1 MYFKQQLCCPIPDT
15 ARPCRVGG
23 VRVLLSRSA
32 VGAAF
37 NCDGSMVANGPQVRR
52 GYRLGSLLVV
62 LTRPPFGGARD
73 VAGVLHLSST
83 HRLGNLANGGAQ
95 TAPGSAAAYSLTAQA
110 APALPLINPNRTHT
124 DNGKHTNFSYAA
136 IHPGYCALV
145 LHAGLARHYGEPAA
159 LADGLLQAIYSAPS
173 GGAQQCGNPEGYRRP
188 RHMNARRLLLIPNCN
203 MGDNAMRRTSWQNLA
218 TSEAAGL
225 CPEIAARGRADG
237 ATRPRPVT
245 RPADARPRVCK
256 TLKAQ
261 DYAPLRRAALFHP
274 ATARGGALRQGGHT
288 RQARQRA
295 ALEIANAL
303 ARRAP
308 DTGYFSMTATNG
320 RTMEK

>member
-32 VGAAF
+32 AGAAF

-73 VAGVLHLSST
+73 VAGVLPLYGT
-83 HRLGNLANGGAQ
+83 QRLGNLATGGAQ

-110 APALPLINPNRTHT
+110 APASPLINPNRTHT
-124 DNGKHTNFSYAA
+124 DNGKHTNFSHAA
-136 IHPGYCALV
+136 IHPGYCTLV

-173 GGAQQCGNPEGYRRP
+173 GGAQQSGNPEGYRRP
-188 RHMNARRLLLIPNCN
+188 RHRKARRLPLIPNCN
-203 MGDNAMRRTSWQNLA
+203 
-218 TSEAAGL
+218 
-225 CPEIAARGRADG
+225 
-237 ATRPRPVT
+237 TR
-245 RPADARPRVCK
+245 DFPRVGLRREAGSEQPRALVRGK
-256 TLKAQ
+256 TRGKSLMARQ
-261 DYAPLRRAALFHP
+261 THLQLRRARP
-274 ATARGGALRQGGHT
+274 PRDRTGGALRQGGTKSPT
-288 RQARQRA
+288 RSPGALPKRA
-295 ALEIANAL
+295 I
-303 ARRAP
+303 
-308 DTGYFSMTATNG
+308 SQ
-320 RTMEK
+320 

>member
-188 RHMNARRLLLIPNCN
+188 LHRKARRLPLIPNPC
-203 MGDNAMRRTSWQNLA
+203 
-218 TSEAAGL
+218 
-225 CPEIAARGRADG
+225 
-237 ATRPRPVT
+237 TR
-245 RPADARPRVCK
+245 DFPRVGLRREAGSEQPRALVRGK
-256 TLKAQ
+256 TRGKSLMARQ
-261 DYAPLRRAALFHP
+261 THLQLRRARP
-274 ATARGGALRQGGHT
+274 PRDRTGGALRQGGT
-288 RQARQRA
+288 K
-295 ALEIANAL
+295 IANAL
-303 ARRAP
+303 ARVR
-308 DTGYFSMTATNG
+308 SRNG
-320 RTMEK
+320 LFLNDGN

>member
-23 VRVLLSRSA
+23 VRVLLSRTA

-62 LTRPPFGGARD
+62 LPRPPFGGARD

-83 HRLGNLANGGAQ
+83 HRLGNLANGGAH
-95 TAPGSAAAYSLTAQA
+95 TAPGSAAPYSLTRQA
-110 APALPLINPNRTHT
+110 APALPISRDLSADPEARRRAEIGSTEATRPPE
-124 DNGKHTNFSYAA
+124 SSAA
-136 IHPGYCALV
+136 V
-145 LHAGLARHYGEPAA
+145 AGGE
-159 LADGLLQAIYSAPS
+159 LLQGRVPLRRIS
-173 GGAQQCGNPEGYRRP
+173 GE
-188 RHMNARRLLLIPNCN
+188 I
-203 MGDNAMRRTSWQNLA
+203 LA
-218 TSEAAGL
+218 TREAAGL

-245 RPADARPRVCK
+245 RPADAQPRVCK
-256 TLKAQ
+256 TLNAQ
-261 DYAPLRRAALFHP
+261 DYATLGARAYFHP
-274 ATARGGALRQGGHT
+274 ATARGGAMRQGGNT
-288 RQARQRA
+288 N
-295 ALEIANAL
+295 IANAL

-308 DTGYFSMTATNG
+308 ETGYFSMTATNG
-320 RTMEK
+320 RTTEK

>member
-95 TAPGSAAAYSLTAQA
+95 TAPGSAAADSLPSQA
-110 APALPLINPNRTHT
+110 APA
-124 DNGKHTNFSYAA
+124 FS
-136 IHPGYCALV
+136 
-145 LHAGLARHYGEPAA
+145 
-159 LADGLLQAIYSAPS
+159 IYSAPS

-203 MGDNAMRRTSWQNLA
+203 KGDNAMRRTSWQNLA

-225 CPEIAARGRADG
+225 CPETAARGRADG

-274 ATARGGALRQGGHT
+274 ATARGGQCGREAYETGAET
-288 RQARQRA
+288 RGSGNRQRA
-295 ALEIANAL
+295 RP
-303 ARRAP
+303 ARSRYGLFLN
-308 DTGYFSMTATNG
+308 DGN
-320 RTMEK
+320 